1 MATTTH
7 TETPGP
13 ELLEERS
20 LLGIFVHLFALIP
33 IALPIVAA
41 VYVLSDHPYTVEN
54 ARNALN
60 WHLTILGLILVF
72 FPLAFYV
79 WDVFVIPAALVFLV
93 GGTLSWIFG
102 IVATAKAIFGTAWE
116 YPLAPELL

>member
-7 TETPGP
+7 SETRGP
-13 ELLEERS
+13 QLLDERS
-20 LLGIFVHLFALIP
+20 LLGIFVHLFAL
-33 IALPIVAA
+33 LPLGVVLVAA
-41 VYVLSDHPYTVEN
+41 AYTLSSHPYTTEN

-60 WHLTILGLILVF
+60 WHLPVTGSLIVF
-72 FPLAFYV
+72 LSLAFFV
-79 WDVFVIPAALVFLV
+79 WDVFVLPAAIVGIV

-102 IVATAKAIFGTAWE
+102 IVGTAKAIFGTAWE